1 MKLLKKNKIQII
13 AEMACSHNGRVQRAK
28 KIADAAAQSG
38 ADIIQL
44 QIWEL
49 QYLMSPKRSEF
60 NDLKKIELT
69 KDEWISIVKYIKC
82 KYPKLKI
89 YVCIYE
95 HMSIDFIKSLKI
107 HGLKINSSDLS
118 NPLVLKLASTLKLP
132 INLSVGASSLPE
144 IKSALKILKTKKN
157 KINLMYGQQNFP
169 TKVKDIN
176 LITLPKLFKY
186 FKKNIGYQDHCDGK
200 SSEGFLLPSMSI
212 ALGAKI
218 IEKHLTL
225 DRNQN
230 GFDYESALLPN
241 EFKKF
246 VNLMQS
252 VSTSLGKSLP
262 RKFSKS
268 EEDYRKFQ
276 KKSIVANR
284 NLNKMRKLRTS
295 DITFLRSPNIGIQP
309 IDLKKIL
316 GKKLKKNINKY
327 STILFKDLY

>member
-1 MKLLKKNKIQII
+1 MLIKKNEIKII
-13 AEMACSHNGRVQRAK
+13 AEMACSHNGKVERAK
-28 KIADAAAQSG
+28 KIIDAAAKSG

-60 NDLKKIELT
+60 NDLKKIELK
-69 KDEWISIVKYIKC
+69 KDEWISIVKYTKR

-95 HMSIDFIKSLKI
+95 HKSINFIKSLRI

-118 NPLVLKLASTLKLP
+118 NPLVLKLASNLKLP
-132 INLSVGASSLPE
+132 INLSVGASSLYE
-144 IKSALKILKTKKN
+144 IKTALKIFKKKRN

-176 LITLPKLFKY
+176 LITLPKLLEY
-186 FKKNIGYQDHCDGK
+186 FKRDIGYQDHCEGK
-200 SSEGFLLPSMSI
+200 SNEGFLLPSMSI
-212 ALGAKI
+212 SLGAKI

-225 DRNQN
+225 DRNPN
-230 GFDYESALLPN
+230 GFDYESALLPD

-246 VNLMQS
+246 VKLMKS

-268 EEDYRKFQ
+268 EIDYRKFQ
-276 KKSIVANR
+276 KKSIVAIKDLPKKSR
-284 NLNKMRKLRTS
+284 VKIQ
-295 DITFLRSPNIGIQP
+295 DIAFLRSPNIGIQP
-309 IDLKKIL
+309 TNLKKII
-316 GKKLKKNINKY
+316 GKKTKKKISKY
-327 STILFKDLY
+327 STILFKDLH